1 MVFADHAC
9 LDLGLGDRERAGL
22 IIFGVY
28 KNQEPPVIRV
38 LSDTFWGMTV
48 RSLNICSY
56 LLYADWERSAR
67 NDSSGIHPL
76 SMKRFCL
83 HFLVCPR

>member
-1 MVFADHAC
+1 VVFADHAC

-38 LSDTFWGMTV
+38 FSATFWEINI
-48 RSLNICSY
+48 RSLNISSY
-56 LLYADWERSAR
+56 LL
-67 NDSSGIHPL
+67 
-76 SMKRFCL
+76 
-83 HFLVCPR
+83 

>member
-38 LSDTFWGMTV
+38 FSATFWEITI
-48 RSLNICSY
+48 RSLNISSY
-56 LLYADWERSAR
+56 LL
-67 NDSSGIHPL
+67 
-76 SMKRFCL
+76 
-83 HFLVCPR
+83 

>member
-38 LSDTFWGMTV
+38 FLATFWEINI
-48 RSLNICSY
+48 RSLNISSY
-56 LLYADWERSAR
+56 LL
-67 NDSSGIHPL
+67 
-76 SMKRFCL
+76 
-83 HFLVCPR
+83 